1 MESLEDRLKDCNQVL
16 LPIFA
21 EGHWVLLQVSLEK
34 EGIVRFADSLNGPPS
49 AAILQ
54 SARDA
59 LKFLKLLPTWSW
71 VSTAVPPR
79 WNKARQGPLECGFF
93 VASWLERIILK
104 AAGKEAP
111 PLSAAV
117 DVGQLKG
124 RLLNM
129 LETWGPTMKRLQREV
144 PSAAGRLEA
153 QDRPPAVSTQATL
166 EADLRS
172 AAAGFRTGLEPTGDA
187 ARVHR
192 LEDYPSTD
200 EWAAVVMELLSEE
213 HKALCTEVA
222 LKEADG
228 TPCKKKCSKGCWRC
242 VFWMAVRYWRNV
254 ELGGKA
260 TEGYDSRSC
269 GLARLK
275 GNVGSQVHLEESSQV
290 N

>member
-1 MESLEDRLKDCNQVL
+1 ML
-16 LPIFA
+16 LPLFA
-21 EGHWVLLQVSLEK
+21 EGHWVLLHVSLEK
-34 EGIVRFADSLNGPPS
+34 EGTVRFADSLGGPTS
-49 AAILQ
+49 AGVLQ
-54 SARDA
+54 SAKDA
-59 LKFLKLLPTWSW
+59 LKFMKLLPTWSW
-71 VSTAVPPR
+71 VPTAVPPR

-124 RLLNM
+124 RLLHM

-153 QDRPPAVSTQATL
+153 QDRPPAASTQATL

-213 HKALCTEVA
+213 HKALCTEVG

-228 TPCKKKCSKGCWRC
+228 TSCGRCSGGCRRC
-242 VFWMAVRYWRNV
+242 VVWKAVRYWRNI
-254 ELGGKA
+254 EIGGNA
-260 TEGYDSRSC
+260 GEGYAKRSK

-275 GNVGSQVHLEESSQV
+275 GNVGSQACSQV
-290 N
+290 ELMN